1 MIKYKRNQI
10 KPLTIFLVYL
20 LVLLNRT
27 KNHQICM
34 PISRLE

>member
-1 MIKYKRNQI
+1 
-10 KPLTIFLVYL
+10 VYL